1 MNGGDDRIGA
11 MQKLRLDKLLLERGL
26 VETRAKARGLIMAG
40 RVRVAGQIA
49 DKAGTQV
56 STDADVHITSG
67 IPFVSR
73 GGVKLEAALH
83 HMRLDVKGL
92 VCADVGASTG
102 GFTDCMLQ
110 RGAERVY
117 AIDVGKGVLHWKMRK
132 HPRVVLMEETNARNL
147 LSLTEHVELVTIDA
161 SFISLRLLL
170 PSAVRWL
177 QPVSGRILALIKP
190 QFEAGR
196 AQVSKGG
203 VVRSI
208 SVRRQVLRDVLGF
221 AMAIGLYPKDLML
234 SPLRGPA
241 GNVEYLSLL
250 TQTDYGCST
259 IEKLVGKVAPDA
271 PT

>member
-1 MNGGDDRIGA
+1 
-11 MQKLRLDKLLLERGL
+11 MQKLRLDELLLERGL

-40 RVRVAGQIA
+40 QVRVAGQIA
-49 DKAGTQV
+49 DKAGTKV
-56 STDADVHITSG
+56 GADADVQITSG
-67 IPFVSR
+67 MRFVSR
-73 GGVKLEAALH
+73 GGVKLEAAFQ

-117 AIDVGKGVLHWKMRK
+117 AIDVGKGVLHWKMRND
-132 HPRVVLMEETNARNL
+132 PRVVLMEETNARNL

-170 PSAVRWL
+170 PSSVRWL
-177 QPVSGRILALIKP
+177 QPNSGSILALIKP

-196 AQVSKGG
+196 AQVGKGG
-203 VVRSI
+203 VVRSTT
-208 SVRRQVLRDVLGF
+208 VRRQVLRDVLGF
-221 AMAIGLYPKDLML
+221 AVAIGLYPKDLML

-241 GNVEYLSLL
+241 GTVDYLSFF
-250 TQTDYGCST
+250 TQRDYGCST
-259 IEKLVGKVAPDA
+259 IEKLVRKVAPEA